1 MTNRLLLFC
10 LFALYLTPTYAILNI
25 EITGDTQG
33 GQPIAI
39 VPFMQVNGIPPNDNV
54 AGIISDDLYRTGYF
68 TPIKNFPELP
78 GDIPQVNFST
88 WQAMAVP
95 HLVIGQISTNTA
107 GSYTITFHLLD
118 VFGGQQMLGFKY
130 SATPNTI
137 RKVAHQISDKIYEAL
152 TGQMGAF
159 NTNIAYVS
167 MKRIS
172 RKQSSYRLYIADV
185 DGANPRELLTS
196 KEPIF
201 SPAWSPNGQQL
212 AYVSMEGKRFSI
224 YIQDIYSGSRRQV
237 AAYPGLNSAPAW
249 SPDGSRLALTLSKDG
264 NPEIYT
270 LQVQGGG
277 LTRLTNNPAIDTEP
291 EWSPDGQRI
300 VFTSDRSG
308 GPQLYS
314 MSPNGGNLQ
323 RITFEGNYNASAHFS
338 PDGSQLALLHG
349 GGSGYQIAVLN
360 MNNKQLSILTRTSL
374 DESPCFAPNGSMI
387 IYGTGGANLA
397 VASVD
402 GRVKQ
407 RLVERNG
414 EEVREAVWSPLIK

>member
-1 MTNRLLLFC
+1 MVRILFFC
-10 LFALYLTPTYAILNI
+10 LLASILTPVYAVLNI

-39 VPFMQVNGIPPNDNV
+39 VPFQQVGGMAPRDNI
-54 AGIISDDLYRTGYF
+54 AEIISNDLYRSGYF
-68 TPIKNFPELP
+68 TPIKTFPELP
-78 GDIPQVNFST
+78 GDIPQVNFPI
-88 WQAMAVP
+88 WQATSVP
-95 HLVIGQISTNTA
+95 HLVIGRIETSGA

-118 VFGGQQMLGFKY
+118 VFNGSQILGFKY

-167 MKRIS
+167 MKRVN
-172 RKQSSYRLYIADV
+172 RKQSNYHLYIADV
-185 DGANPRELLTS
+185 DGANPRELLNS
-196 KEPIF
+196 REPIF
-201 SPAWSPNGQQL
+201 SPTWSPNGQQL
-212 AYVSMEGKRFSI
+212 AYVSMQGKKFSV
-224 YIQDIYSGSRRQV
+224 YIQDVYSGARRQV
-237 AAYPGLNSAPAW
+237 SSHPGLNSAPAW

-277 LTRLTNNPAIDTEP
+277 LTRLTHNPAIDTEP
-291 EWSPDGQRI
+291 EWSPDGQSI

-308 GPQLYS
+308 GPQLYR
-314 MSPNGGNLQ
+314 MSVNGGNAQ
-323 RITFEGNYNASAHFS
+323 RLTFDGNYNASAKFS

-349 GGSGYQIAVLN
+349 GGGGYQIAVLN
-360 MNNKQLSILTRTSL
+360 TSNGQLNILTRTTL
-374 DESPCFAPNGSMI
+374 DESPCFAPNGSMV
-387 IYGTGGANLA
+387 IYGSGAHLA
-397 VASVD
+397 VVSVD

-407 RLVERNG
+407 RLVEG
-414 EEVREAVWSPLIK
+414 GGQEVREAAWSPLIK